1 LKQFVLLLNLI
12 VQLQIL
18 LNFRVSLLD
27 KDHCPCASSYQDHAN
42 KDYNDDSGK
51 CHALSG
57 LFNAKVALDPAIE
70 TDKSLFEV
78 EQSVV
83 ILEEDIAEHNAIID

>member
-1 LKQFVLLLNLI
+1 MLLLNLI

-18 LNFRVSLLD
+18 LNLCISLLD
-27 KDHCPCASSYQDHAN
+27 EYHCPCTSSYQDYAN

-57 LFNAKVALDPAIE
+57 LFNGKVALDPAIE
-70 TDKSLFEV
+70 TDKGLIEV

-83 ILEEDIAEHNAIID
+83 ILEEDIAEDNAFID